1 MPQLLLMMPS
11 VPILL
16 GNVDPQEIGM
26 VIEMVV
32 SSNIMIGGGMETAAE
47 LDTKI
52 EMIEEWIALEIA
64 EEMV

>member
-47 LDTKI
+47 VDTKI